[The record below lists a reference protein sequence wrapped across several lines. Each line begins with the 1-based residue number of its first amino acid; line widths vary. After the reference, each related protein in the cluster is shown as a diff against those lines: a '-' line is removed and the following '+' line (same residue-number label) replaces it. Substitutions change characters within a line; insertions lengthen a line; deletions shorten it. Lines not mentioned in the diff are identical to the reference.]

1 LKNNVKFFHKDNK
14 NTKGGEMD
22 TIKES
27 NFDAEVLKSEVP
39 VVVDFFATWCGPC
52 KMIAPLFEELA
63 REYSGKAKF
72 VKIDIDESPNLA
84 SSYKVRGVPTLM
96 VFKGGDIK
104 STMVGAQPKAKIAE
118 EVNKIL

>member
-1 LKNNVKFFHKDNK
+1 MQ
-14 NTKGGEMD
+14 KGGAMD
-22 TIKES
+22 TIKEN

-96 VFKGGDIK
+96 VFKGGEIK

>member
-1 LKNNVKFFHKDNK
+1 MN
-14 NTKGGEMD
+14 

-27 NFDAEVLKSEVP
+27 NFDGEVLKSGVP

-63 REYSGKAKF
+63 KEYEGKAKF
-72 VKIDIDESPNLA
+72 VKVDIDESPNLA

-96 VFKGGDIK
+96 VFKGGGIK

-118 EVNKIL
+118 EVNKVL